1 MTDDDNGM
9 YSRPLEP
16 EEIEERKTL
25 NLALQGERDDNLAEV
40 DEKRRQIRALNVARK
55 KLELQSAE
63 IRREIRLGR
72 VLESRQVSLDLV
84 LDAPAPVPPAA
95 RHGEGPL
102 LDAVELRHLITC
114 VRPRELWPTLAEVE
128 SWHEQVRADVQK
140 WCRVEYGRTAPIAGL
155 PLPAT
160 LQMPNVLENIAHGIH
175 AAGKYPNRQ
184 PPAAR
189 AATKKMLAD
198 QAKIGGKRNAGKR
211 KASKRARA

>member
-16 EEIEERKTL
+16 DEIEERKTL

-84 LDAPAPVPPAA
+84 LDAPALVPSSA

-114 VRPRELWPTLAEVE
+114 VRPREYWPTVADVE
-128 SWHEQVRADVQK
+128 TWCEQVRADVQK
-140 WCRVEYGRTAPIAGL
+140 WCQVEHVRAAPIAGL
-155 PLPAT
+155 PLPPA
-160 LQMPNVLENIAHGIH
+160 LQMPNVLENLVFRHEDELKRKS
-175 AAGKYPNRQ
+175 GKRKASKRKGKA
-184 PPAAR
+184 PAAAR
-189 AATKKMLAD
+189 
-198 QAKIGGKRNAGKR
+198 R

>member
-1 MTDDDNGM
+1 MTDNENGM
-9 YSRPLEP
+9 YERPLGP
-16 EEIEERKTL
+16 DEIEERKTL

-63 IRREIRLGR
+63 VRREIRLGR
-72 VLESRQVSLDLV
+72 VLESRQGLLALDV
-84 LDAPAPVPPAA
+84 PAPVPSTA

-114 VRPRELWPTLAEVE
+114 VRPRELWPTVAAVE

-140 WCRVEYGRTAPIAGL
+140 WCQVELARAAPIAGL
-155 PLPAT
+155 PSPAA
-160 LQMPNVLENIAHGIH
+160 LQMPNVLENIAFT
-175 AAGKYPNRQ
+175 KYPNRQ

-198 QAKIGGKRNAGKR
+198 QAKISDGKRKAGKR